1 MIPPTLAILV
11 VLIVLGLL
19 MAGVRLAQRQLNW
32 GPEWSRKSVH
42 VGMGLVCATF
52 PWLFHQAWAVGLL
65 AVGAVMALAIVRRVS
80 VIKARFGQ
88 VLCGVERESWG
99 ELFFPLAVAFVFW
112 LAHGSALMFC
122 VPVLILAFAD
132 AMAALIGKRYG
143 YARYE
148 TDDGWKTLEGSS
160 AFFAVAFLCT
170 AGALWYGDSVGHL
183 KVLLIAGVMGFILV
197 LIEAIAWRGLD
208 NLFIPVVGYVCLT
221 NMLKLPTWTLAIHL
235 VALLTMI
242 GALAFWRKSTRL
254 TQSAVIGAALI
265 LFVTW
270 ATTDWRW
277 MIAPLVV
284 CVGYTLLCQQP
295 TESPH
300 RHTIHAIACVG
311 GIGLFWLCIW
321 QVFGNLHSVY
331 AYGVGYAA
339 NLGIIGLTHFARP
352 GVSGSRLA
360 ALLKAMA
367 LCYWL
372 MAIPYLIVW
381 RHYPKV
387 LPLAAG
393 SLAILIGALTAFAAW
408 QPSLASSPQDA
419 ARWTRQAA
427 VSAASS
433 VLAFLFA
440 QTIE

>member
-1 MIPPTLAILV
+1 
-11 VLIVLGLL
+11 
-19 MAGVRLAQRQLNW
+19 
-32 GPEWSRKSVH
+32 
-42 VGMGLVCATF
+42 
-52 PWLFHQAWAVGLL
+52 
-65 AVGAVMALAIVRRVS
+65 
-80 VIKARFGQ
+80 
-88 VLCGVERESWG
+88 
-99 ELFFPLAVAFVFW
+99 
-112 LAHGSALMFC
+112 
-122 VPVLILAFAD
+122 
-132 AMAALIGKRYG
+132 
-143 YARYE
+143 
-148 TDDGWKTLEGSS
+148 
-160 AFFAVAFLCT
+160 
-170 AGALWYGDSVGHL
+170 
-183 KVLLIAGVMGFILV
+183 
-197 LIEAIAWRGLD
+197 
-208 NLFIPVVGYVCLT
+208 
-221 NMLKLPTWTLAIHL
+221 
-235 VALLTMI
+235 MI